1 MHTEDV
7 NRFLR
12 FSGCQIVRDNTLEP
26 LEKTL
31 LNDHETVID
40 MVLTAKIPSVDYF
53 VHVLQCNEKM
63 RGGKTVS
70 I

>member
-7 NRFLR
+7 NRFL
-12 FSGCQIVRDNTLEP
+12 RDNTLEP